1 MRVDYD
7 QVAATYRARYDHND
21 YPEVDRAMRPLV
33 ERAGDVL
40 EVGCGTG
47 HWLTHFADPERRLFG
62 VDPSMGMLRQAD
74 PNLPGRCLARGTAEA
89 LPFAADRF
97 DLVFA
102 INALHH
108 FDDLEAFV
116 AEAARV
122 LRPGGQIATV
132 GLDPSSGLD
141 QWYIYDHFAG
151 TLERDLRRY
160 APTPRI
166 RAALQAAGFD
176 DVATAIAQH
185 IPARVPARAYIDGPA
200 FHRHCTSQLALL
212 SDAAFDAGV
221 ASIEKAIRAGEDSG
235 SPAVLTADLRLYL
248 TSGRA
253 PSLSIR

>member
-21 YPEVDRAMRPLV
+21 YPEVEDAMRGLV
-33 ERAGDVL
+33 ERAGDIL

-47 HWLTHFADPERRLFG
+47 HWLTLFAGPERRLFG
-62 VDPSMGMLRQAD
+62 VDPSMGMLRRAD
-74 PNLPGRCLARGTAEA
+74 PNLPGRRIAQGVAEA
-89 LPFAADRF
+89 LPFADDRF

-108 FDDLEAFV
+108 FEDPETFV
-116 AEAARV
+116 AEAVRV

-141 QWYIYDHFAG
+141 QWYIYDYFPG

-160 APTPRI
+160 PSTSRI
-166 RAALQAAGFD
+166 RATLEAAGFG

-185 IPARVPARAYIDGPA
+185 IPAREPARAYLDGPA

-221 ASIEKAIRAGEDSG
+221 ASIEEAIRAGEVSG